1 MTDRVGAVEA
11 MGAAGRT
18 PPALAGWPLIGNL
31 VGFVR
36 DPIRLLLEGYR
47 KHGPIFRMRVP
58 GRRFTVL
65 AGPEANVFASRAGD
79 LFVSER
85 FWRGFGHQIGVD
97 SFLPSMDGPDHF
109 RLRKIMQR
117 SYARGAI
124 VRRFPEVV
132 AMTREVAA
140 ECVGRDPV
148 SVVYL
153 MRRVITQQLGV
164 MLTNRAP
171 NDYFDDI
178 LTFVR
183 TALNVTVLERWPR
196 LLLAAPGYRRARA
209 RVMRLGAELLAAHRE
224 PANGREPDLVDDLLA
239 AQAEGRHT
247 FTERDLIIASV
258 GPFIAGLDTAAN
270 TCAFMMYALLGDP
283 PALQRVQADADALFA
298 AGTPDPATLKDLP
311 ALRGAVM
318 ETMRLYPI
326 APFLGR
332 TSTRTFDFEGHTV
345 AAGEGLLVA
354 TTLPH
359 RLPDCFADPER
370 FDIDRF
376 APPRNEHQRAGA
388 FAPFGFG
395 PHTCLGGGLAE
406 IQIALVMA
414 TLLHDHTFE
423 LDPPGYRLN
432 ISMDPTPTAGPSLK
446 VRITRRARAN

>member
-1 MTDRVGAVEA
+1 
-11 MGAAGRT
+11 
-18 PPALAGWPLIGNL
+18 
-31 VGFVR
+31 
-36 DPIRLLLEGYR
+36 
-47 KHGPIFRMRVP
+47 
-58 GRRFTVL
+58 
-65 AGPEANVFASRAGD
+65 
-79 LFVSER
+79 
-85 FWRGFGHQIGVD
+85 
-97 SFLPSMDGPDHF
+97 
-109 RLRKIMQR
+109 
-117 SYARGAI
+117 
-124 VRRFPEVV
+124 
-132 AMTREVAA
+132 
-140 ECVGRDPV
+140 
-148 SVVYL
+148 
-153 MRRVITQQLGV
+153 
-164 MLTNRAP
+164 
-171 NDYFDDI
+171 
-178 LTFVR
+178 
-183 TALNVTVLERWPR
+183 
-196 LLLAAPGYRRARA
+196 
-209 RVMRLGAELLAAHRE
+209 MRLGSELLAAHRE
-224 PANGREPDLVDDLLA
+224 PASGREPDLVDDLLA

-247 FTERDLIIASV
+247 FTERNLIIAAV

-298 AGTPDPATLKDLP
+298 AGTPDPTTLKDLP

-332 TSTRTFDFEGHTV
+332 TATRSFDFEGHTV
-345 AAGEGLLVA
+345 AAGEGILVA

-423 LDPPGYRLN
+423 LDPPGYRLKM
-432 ISMDPTPTAGPSLK
+432 SMDPTPTAGPSLK
-446 VRITRRARAN
+446 VRMTRRARAN